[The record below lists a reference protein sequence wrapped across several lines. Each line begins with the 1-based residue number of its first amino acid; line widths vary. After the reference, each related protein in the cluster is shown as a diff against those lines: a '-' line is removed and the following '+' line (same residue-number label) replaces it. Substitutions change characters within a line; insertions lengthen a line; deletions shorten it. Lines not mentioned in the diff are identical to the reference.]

1 MMIIVVDGYN
11 VLKKIHG
18 PEISETQRSAFVNLL
33 GRYLKKRQHKIV
45 VMFDGGPFYYPS
57 TEKQKGVTVWYS
69 GQKQSAD
76 DLIISYAQEHHTK
89 ELLVVTLDGQ
99 LCAKVG
105 ESRVETVD
113 PNFFYERVRSVCD
126 PEKRGTLSENDE
138 VNKLS
143 EENDEELDQLMYEAA
158 GMRVPL
164 KEESSDSFRKKTGT
178 ANHDSKKERAY
189 RRYIDK
195 L

>member
-1 MMIIVVDGYN
+1 MIVVVDGYN

-33 GRYLKKRQHKIV
+33 GRYLKKRQHKVLV
-45 VMFDGGPFYYPS
+45 VFDGGPFYYPS
-57 TEKQKGVTVWYS
+57 MEKQKGVTVWYS
-69 GQKQSAD
+69 GQNQSAD
-76 DLIISYAQEHHTK
+76 DLIITYAQEHRTK

-113 PNFFYERVRSVCD
+113 PVFFYERVRSVCD
-126 PEKRGTLSENDE
+126 PEKRGPASESGAIE
-138 VNKLS
+138 KLT
-143 EENDEELDQLMYEAA
+143 EEHDEEVDLLMYEAA

-164 KEESSDSFRKKTGT
+164 KEEQGEVSRKTGR
-178 ANHDSKKERAY
+178 AADQSSKKERAY